1 MIVILL
7 LLLAVQA
14 PAAAPSASAPD
25 GVQKPS
31 NDYIVGP
38 QDVLKVTVF
47 GVPELTRDVTVDTD
61 GTFDFPLVGR
71 IKASGLTVRAV
82 ETELK
87 SRLSNGYLV
96 NPTINVDVG
105 AYRSQTVYILG
116 EVREPGRKMLA
127 GNASIM
133 APLFWAPMFVDSPER
148 LARLLW
154 ILLICCGVNSLVGV
168 LQVYDPGRWMPRE
181 FSRFI
186 TENADMGLGPMSY
199 IGAHGERL
207 IRPPG
212 LFDTPGAVAG
222 PGMSAALLGLVF
234 ATSGIALWKRG
245 LSLALA
251 LAGFAA
257 IYLSQVRI
265 SLVIAAVMLGVY
277 ASVTFR
283 QKRFARVTQFGLLAG
298 GTIVGAFV
306 LALTLGGPSIQ
317 ERVMRQRP
325 RRPRAARR
333 RAAGETPQRRHR
345 RDGARL
351 PGPRGSRRLRRACRE
366 SVVRQPMGGSG
377 ALRRIDREH
386 ADRNPG
392 DCDDVRTRRRGDS
405 VRTWPAAAD
414 RNGVAW
420 LRPSPWPALPTPSPS

>member
-7 LLLAVQA
+7 LLLAGQA

-133 APLFWAPMFVDSPER
+133 SALAEAGFTTNAGSYVIVSHRPAGASTVEGPVLPAANTAGQLRVSRKDLEMGRAMNIRLQDGDTIFVPKAETFFISGFVRSPGSYPIDGD
-148 LARLLW
+148 L
-154 ILLICCGVNSLVGV
+154 NV
-168 LQVYDPGRWMPRE
+168 LQ
-181 FSRFI
+181 
-186 TENADMGLGPMSY
+186 
-199 IGAHGERL
+199 
-207 IRPPG
+207 
-212 LFDTPGAVAG
+212 
-222 PGMSAALLGLVF
+222 
-234 ATSGIALWKRG
+234 
-245 LSLALA
+245 ALA
-251 LAGFAA
+251 LAGGATEQAA
-257 IYLSQVRI
+257 QNRI
-265 SLVIAAVMLGVY
+265 TID
-277 ASVTFR
+277 
-283 QKRFARVTQFGLLAG
+283 RVVDGQLTHVKIKGLTDPVKPG
-298 GTIVGAFV
+298 DTIIV
-306 LALTLGGPSIQ
+306 
-317 ERVMRQRP
+317 P
-325 RRPRAARR
+325 RRFF
-333 RAAGETPQRRHR
+333 
-345 RDGARL
+345 
-351 PGPRGSRRLRRACRE
+351 
-366 SVVRQPMGGSG
+366 
-377 ALRRIDREH
+377 
-386 ADRNPG
+386 
-392 DCDDVRTRRRGDS
+392 
-405 VRTWPAAAD
+405 
-414 RNGVAW
+414 
-420 LRPSPWPALPTPSPS
+420 

>member
-7 LLLAVQA
+7 LLLAGQA

-133 APLFWAPMFVDSPER
+133 SALAEAGFTTNAGSYVIVSHRPAGASTVEGPVLPADNTAGQLRVSRKDLEMGRAMNIRLQDGDTIFVPKAETFFISGFVRSPGSYPIDGD
-148 LARLLW
+148 L
-154 ILLICCGVNSLVGV
+154 NV
-168 LQVYDPGRWMPRE
+168 LQ
-181 FSRFI
+181 
-186 TENADMGLGPMSY
+186 
-199 IGAHGERL
+199 
-207 IRPPG
+207 
-212 LFDTPGAVAG
+212 
-222 PGMSAALLGLVF
+222 
-234 ATSGIALWKRG
+234 
-245 LSLALA
+245 ALA
-251 LAGFAA
+251 LAGGATEQAA
-257 IYLSQVRI
+257 QNRI
-265 SLVIAAVMLGVY
+265 TID
-277 ASVTFR
+277 
-283 QKRFARVTQFGLLAG
+283 RVVDGQLTHVKIKGLTDPVKPG
-298 GTIVGAFV
+298 DTIIV
-306 LALTLGGPSIQ
+306 
-317 ERVMRQRP
+317 P
-325 RRPRAARR
+325 RRFF
-333 RAAGETPQRRHR
+333 
-345 RDGARL
+345 
-351 PGPRGSRRLRRACRE
+351 
-366 SVVRQPMGGSG
+366 
-377 ALRRIDREH
+377 
-386 ADRNPG
+386 
-392 DCDDVRTRRRGDS
+392 
-405 VRTWPAAAD
+405 
-414 RNGVAW
+414 
-420 LRPSPWPALPTPSPS
+420 

>member
-7 LLLAVQA
+7 LLLAGQA

-133 APLFWAPMFVDSPER
+133 SA
-148 LARLLW
+148 LAEA
-154 ILLICCGVNSLVGV
+154 G
-168 LQVYDPGRWMPRE
+168 
-181 FSRFI
+181 F
-186 TENADMGLGPMSY
+186 TTNAGSY
-199 IGAHGERL
+199 VIVSH
-207 IRPPG
+207 RPA
-212 LFDTPGAVAG
+212 TPPVSFA
-222 PGMSAALLGLVF
+222 SAAR
-234 ATSGIALWKRG
+234 TSRW
-245 LSLALA
+245 
-251 LAGFAA
+251 
-257 IYLSQVRI
+257 
-265 SLVIAAVMLGVY
+265 
-277 ASVTFR
+277 
-283 QKRFARVTQFGLLAG
+283 
-298 GTIVGAFV
+298 
-306 LALTLGGPSIQ
+306 
-317 ERVMRQRP
+317 
-325 RRPRAARR
+325 AAR
-333 RAAGETPQRRHR
+333 
-345 RDGARL
+345 
-351 PGPRGSRRLRRACRE
+351 
-366 SVVRQPMGGSG
+366 
-377 ALRRIDREH
+377 
-386 ADRNPG
+386 
-392 DCDDVRTRRRGDS
+392 
-405 VRTWPAAAD
+405 
-414 RNGVAW
+414 
-420 LRPSPWPALPTPSPS
+420 